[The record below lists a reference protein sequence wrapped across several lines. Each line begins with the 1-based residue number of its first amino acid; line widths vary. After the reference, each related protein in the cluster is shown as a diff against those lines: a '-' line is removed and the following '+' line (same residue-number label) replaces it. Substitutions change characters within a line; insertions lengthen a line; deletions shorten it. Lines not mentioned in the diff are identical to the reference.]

1 MYNVHNHMQSILS
14 INILSYCRI
23 VQETVITAVNLMD
36 VNYVHMCNAA
46 ILKIQTAV
54 QNSVM

>member
-1 MYNVHNHMQSILS
+1 MQGILS
-14 INILSYCRI
+14 INILSYYRI

-36 VNYVHMCNAA
+36 VNYMHMCNAA